1 MSAFAPPSR
10 ELEEELLATERRR
23 CDAICAND
31 VDTLDAMMSDG
42 LVYVHLR
49 GNIED
54 KPAYLKGLTD
64 LREFKSV
71 EREDL
76 TIRVLGDVAVMT
88 GIQRVLVRRRG
99 EEDFRELK
107 VFATQVWAKQGGD
120 WEMEI
125 YQSTGL

>member
-1 MSAFAPPSR
+1 MPIFAPPSR
-10 ELEEELLATERRR
+10 DLETELLALERRR

-54 KPAYLKGLTD
+54 KEHYLKGLTD

-71 EREDL
+71 ERENL
-76 TIRVLGDVAVMT
+76 SIRVRGDVVVMT

-107 VFATQVWAKQGGD
+107 VFATQVWARTGD
-120 WEMEI
+120 GWQMEI

>member
-1 MSAFAPPSR
+1 MDDVSSFG
-10 ELEEELLATERRR
+10 
-23 CDAICAND
+23 ND
-31 VDTLDAMMSDG
+31 VATLDTMMSDG

-54 KPAYLKGLTD
+54 KPAYLRGLTD
-64 LREFKSV
+64 VREFKSV

-76 TIRVLGDVAVMT
+76 SIRVLGDVAAMT

-99 EEDFRELK
+99 EEDFRELT
-107 VFATQVWAKQGGD
+107 VFATQVWARHDGE

-125 YQSTGL
+125 YQSTGI